1 MLSTTAF
8 CVQEGRT
15 MGKISIG
22 DIVGRKSYQMDIFF
36 KVVDIVGEGP
46 QARAL
51 LKGLDV
57 RLCADAPLADLEP
70 VPLERLRAFR
80 QELVRRNQR
89 CLGDVCSRRN
99 KERAVLLKYRNDEG
113 ADEAPFFEIPGSVLH
128 LDGDEEYLE
137 ICLNTY
143 KQLDIKATGFCIA
156 EEEIHLRVRELLEEH
171 QPDIL
176 VLTGHDGLL
185 KGKRDFQSLASY
197 RNSSAFV
204 KAVQTARQYEPD
216 LDNLVII
223 AGACQSHYEALIAAG
238 ANFAS
243 SPQRVL
249 IHCLDPV
256 LLSER
261 VAYTPINQTVII
273 ADVLKS
279 TITGVSGLGG
289 IETRGKYRLGF
300 PKSPY

>member
-1 MLSTTAF
+1 
-8 CVQEGRT
+8 

-113 ADEAPFFEIPGSVLH
+113 ADEAPFVELPGSVLH